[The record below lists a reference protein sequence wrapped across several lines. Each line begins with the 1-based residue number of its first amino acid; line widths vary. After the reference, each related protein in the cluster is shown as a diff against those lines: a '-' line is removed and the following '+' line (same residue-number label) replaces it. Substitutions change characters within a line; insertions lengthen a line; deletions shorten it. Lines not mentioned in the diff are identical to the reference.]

1 LNIYGLNFLPAGR
14 DVAGVSSPS
23 CLFKRACGMPA
34 NLTPQY
40 LEAELKFKQA
50 KTTPEKI
57 RALEVMMA
65 VIPKHKGT
73 EKLRGQLKSRMA
85 KLKEELQKR
94 PAVGRAEQ
102 AYNIKREGAAQV
114 VLLGFANS
122 GKSSLLSQITNAS
135 SEVADYPFTTQKPIP
150 GMMKFENLQIQLVD
164 TPPIQLDHIEP
175 GFPNLIRNADALL
188 LLVDLADDPIS
199 QMEVLLEQLGDMRI
213 KAVGKGTIRSLETG
227 WACARGLVIGNKCDV
242 RNAMAA
248 YQKVEERFKDTFPIL
263 PISAKEGMNFDEL
276 KKEVYQLLDIVR
288 VYTKVP
294 GREPDLSEPVILKKG
309 GTIDEVALS
318 VHKDFAAKLRYAKV
332 WGSGKFDGQMVKRD
346 YRISEGDVI
355 ELHI

>member
-1 LNIYGLNFLPAGR
+1 
-14 DVAGVSSPS
+14 
-23 CLFKRACGMPA
+23 MPA

-57 RALEVMMA
+57 KALEVMMA

-73 EKLRGQLKSRMA
+73 ERLRGQLKSRMA

-94 PAVGRAEQ
+94 PAVSRAEQ
-102 AYNIKREGAAQV
+102 AYNIKREGAAQI
-114 VLLGFANS
+114 VLLGLPNS
-122 GKSSLLSQITNAS
+122 GKSCLLSQITNAS
-135 SEVADYPFTTQKPIP
+135 SEVADYPFTTQKPVP

-164 TPPIQLDHIEP
+164 TPPVQLDHVEP

-188 LLVDLADDPIS
+188 LLVDLREDPIF
-199 QMEVLLEQLGDMRI
+199 QMEILLEELNNMRI
-213 KAVGKGTIRSLETG
+213 KLIGKGPIPSPEVG
-227 WACARGLVIGNKCDV
+227 WVFLRALLIGNKCDV
-242 RNAMAA
+242 KNAM
-248 YQKVEERFKDTFPIL
+248 EEYRKFENRFKDAFPLL
-263 PISAKEGMNFDEL
+263 PLSARAGMNFDEL
-276 KKEVYQLLDIVR
+276 KREVYQLLDIIR

-294 GREPDLSEPVILKKG
+294 GKEPDLTEPVILKRG
-309 GTIDEVALS
+309 STVEDVALS
-318 VHKDFAAKLRYAKV
+318 IHKDFAAKLRYAKI

-346 YRISEGDVI
+346 YRVSEGDVI

>member
-1 LNIYGLNFLPAGR
+1 
-14 DVAGVSSPS
+14 
-23 CLFKRACGMPA
+23 MPA

-57 RALEVMMA
+57 KALEVMMA
-65 VIPKHKGT
+65 IIPKHKGT

-94 PAVGRAEQ
+94 PSVARAEQ

-114 VLLGFANS
+114 VLLGLPNS

-135 SEVADYPFTTQKPIP
+135 SEVAEYPFTTQKPIP
-150 GMMKFENLQIQLVD
+150 GMMRFENLQIQLVD
-164 TPPIQLDHIEP
+164 TPPVQLEHNEP

-188 LLVDLADDPIS
+188 LLIDLTDDPNF
-199 QMEVLLEQLGDMRI
+199 QMEVLLEELHNMKI
-213 KAVGKGTIRSLETG
+213 KLVGKEPIPEGEAG
-227 WACARGLVIGNKCDV
+227 WASLRTLLVGNKCDV
-242 RNAMAA
+242 KNAMGA
-248 YQKVEERFKDTFPIL
+248 YQRFENHFRDTFPLL
-263 PISAKEGMNFDEL
+263 PISAKERMNFDEL
-276 KKEVYQLLDIVR
+276 KKEIYQILGILR
-288 VYTKVP
+288 VYTKIP
-294 GREPDLSEPVILKKG
+294 GKEPDLTEPVILKKG
-309 GTIDEVALS
+309 STVEDVALS
-318 VHKDFAAKLRYAKV
+318 VHKDFVAKLRYAKI

-346 YRISEGDVI
+346 FLVNEGDVI

>member
-1 LNIYGLNFLPAGR
+1 
-14 DVAGVSSPS
+14 
-23 CLFKRACGMPA
+23 MPA

-57 RALEVMMA
+57 KALEVMMA

-73 EKLRGQLKSRMA
+73 ERLRGQLKSRMA
-85 KLKEELQKR
+85 KLKEDLQKK
-94 PAVGRAEQ
+94 PAVSRAEQ

-114 VLLGFANS
+114 VLLGLSNS
-122 GKSSLLSQITNAS
+122 GKSYLLSQITNAS

-164 TPPIQLDHIEP
+164 TPPIQLDHVEP

-188 LLVDLADDPIS
+188 LLVDLTEDPTF
-199 QMEVLLEQLGDMRI
+199 QTEVLLEELNNMRI
-213 KAVGKGTIRSLETG
+213 KVIGKGPVPSLEVG
-227 WACARGLVIGNKCDV
+227 VISLRALLVGNKCDV
-242 RNAMAA
+242 KNAMGA
-248 YQKVEERFKDTFPIL
+248 YQRFENHFRDTFLIV
-263 PISAKEGMNFDEL
+263 PISAKERMNLDEL
-276 KKEVYQLLDIVR
+276 RREVYQLLDIVR
-288 VYTKVP
+288 VYTKAP
-294 GREPDLSEPVILKKG
+294 GKEPDLTEPVILKKG
-309 GTIDEVALS
+309 TTVEDVALS
-318 VHKDFAAKLRYAKV
+318 IHKDFAAKLRYAKI

-346 YRISEGDVI
+346 YRVSEGDVI